1 MNPRFAVYLLVV
13 VTHFVFFPID
23 EIKWSLFSMP
33 FTHNNFSFFFLHCF
47 VRKFRFQMHIQL
59 LIVPTKHIKH
69 HNCAHLIYFT
79 VSHIRN
85 THIADICTFSKHTQI
100 DLSYTEKHTQF
111 IFIHHAQFN
120 CTPNFFFLH
129 NPKTIYIYFCYWF

>member
-1 MNPRFAVYLLVV
+1 
-13 VTHFVFFPID
+13 
-23 EIKWSLFSMP
+23 MP

-120 CTPNFFFLH
+120 CTPNFFFCTTRKQFTYIFVIDSKSNGNH
-129 NPKTIYIYFCYWF
+129 NVITLTDTLKNGECTK